1 MKKASAMLLVFCMAV
16 ISSFTYY
23 PAAAAAKSAEP
34 APIAVQG
41 ALDVEIE
48 SLLKAMGTY
57 KTQKVG
63 MYSYY
68 IGKIDGI
75 PVIVNRTEMGMV
87 NAATATTLL
96 IKTFHPRA
104 IINQGTAGG
113 HDEKTHLYDIV
124 VGKELINYI
133 NTITPT
139 RKAGEGSKP
148 ETWNMMTTDVRDDN
162 DNLVKYKTFKSTPE
176 LVEAAMSVA
185 DKYTHGDVMTGIIGS
200 ADQFNNEVDRILWTN
215 EVLGMTAEDMETA
228 SVAQVANGFHVP
240 FVGIR
245 GMSDAGRHDEHWNPT
260 SGRNAGIWTGEFVVE
275 VIKAIDKQVNF
286 ASITQVNGFNLY
298 VNGAKQD
305 IYMLDYKG
313 KALIPA
319 RNLANVLSG
328 TKASSV
334 AYNAQTRSLSFKY
347 DAKAA
352 TFKAGDSF
360 FVDLQGTKHQVD
372 SPSVIVKGKTYVS
385 LDFVSKAFGLETKA
399 DGVDLHITAQ

>member
-1 MKKASAMLLVFCMAV
+1 MKKATAMLIVFCMVV
-16 ISSFTYY
+16 ISGFAYY
-23 PAAAAAKSAEP
+23 PSAASAKTAEK

-48 SLLKAMGTY
+48 SLLKAMGEY

-75 PVIVNRTEMGMV
+75 PVIVSRTEMGMV

-133 NTITPT
+133 NTISPT

-148 ETWNMMTTDVRDDN
+148 ETWNMMTTDVRDDE
-162 DNLVKYKTFKSTPE
+162 DNLMKYKTFKSTPE
-176 LVEAAMSVA
+176 LVQAAMSVKN
-185 DKYTHGDVMTGIIGS
+185 KYMHGNVYAGTIGS

-215 EVLGMTAEDMETA
+215 EVLGMMAEDMETA

-260 SGRNAGIWTGEFVVE
+260 SGRNAGVWTGEFVVE

-286 ASITQVNGFNLY
+286 ATITEVNGFNLY
-298 VNGAKQD
+298 VNDVKQD

-313 KALIPA
+313 KALIPI
-319 RNLANVLSG
+319 RNLAGVLSG
-328 TKASSV
+328 TKASGVSF
-334 AYNAQTRSLSFKY
+334 NATTKSITFKY
-347 DAKAA
+347 DAKSA
-352 TFKAGDSF
+352 TFKAGDRF
-360 FVDLQGTKHQVD
+360 FFDAQGAKQLVE
-372 SPSVIVKGKTYVS
+372 SPTVVVNGKTYVS
-385 LDFVSKAFGLETKA
+385 LDLVSKAFGLQTKT
-399 DGVDLHITAQ
+399 DGVDLYITAQ

>member
-1 MKKASAMLLVFCMAV
+1 M
-16 ISSFTYY
+16 ISSFTGHS
-23 PAAAAAKSAEP
+23 AAAAANKAEP

-41 ALDVEIE
+41 ALDAEIE
-48 SLLKAMGTY
+48 SLLKAMGQY

-87 NAATATTLL
+87 NASTATTLL
-96 IKTFHPRA
+96 IETFHPRA

-124 VGKELINYI
+124 VGKEQINYI
-133 NTITPT
+133 NTITPI
-139 RKAGEGSKP
+139 RKKGEGSKP

-162 DNLVKYKTFKSTPE
+162 DNLLKYKTFKSTPE
-176 LVEAAMSVA
+176 LVQAAMSVK
-185 DKYTHGDVMTGIIGS
+185 DKYMHGDVMTGTIGS

-228 SVAQVANGFHVP
+228 AVAQVANGFHVP

-245 GMSDAGRHDEHWNPT
+245 GMSDAGRHDEHWNPE
-260 SGRNAGIWTGEFVVE
+260 SGRNAAIWTGEYVVE

-286 ASITQVNGFNLY
+286 ATITQVNGYNLY
-298 VNGAKQD
+298 VNNVKQD
-305 IYMLDYKG
+305 IYLLDYKG
-313 KALIPA
+313 NALIPV

-328 TKASSV
+328 TKGTRVTYDSK
-334 AYNAQTRSLSFKY
+334 TRSISFKY
-347 DAKAA
+347 DTKTA

-360 FVDLQGTKHQVD
+360 FLDTQGTKQQVK
-372 SPSVIVKGKTYVS
+372 SPSVSVNGKAYVS
-385 LDFVSKAFGLETKA
+385 LDFVAKAFGLETKV
-399 DGVDLHITAQ
+399 DGVDLYITAQ